1 MSSRCL
7 LITPKSFPLY
17 SARWVRDCYRMY
29 IVYIFDLPYG
39 LKEVVKMLTVSIA
52 IGKRG
57 MLLEAMRAMI

>member
-1 MSSRCL
+1 
-7 LITPKSFPLY
+7 
-17 SARWVRDCYRMY
+17 MY